1 MSWASTSNPLNCTS
15 TPHPLSHTTASYP
28 FAKPGP
34 ADLVVVTKVASSFDR
49 VVAGFGAPLFE
60 TLNPPFPKAR
70 LLRMDGNEV
79 GHRIELE
86 LNFGLF
92 TQPWT
97 GVISAQSMS
106 SGHYWFVDR
115 GEQLPFFLNSWEH
128 YHGIHE
134 DAKGETYITDAIRFR
149 EASWIPRF
157 LLRCML
163 ILLMRY
169 RSPRYKR
176 YFVMC

>member
-1 MSWASTSNPLNCTS
+1 MSRN
-15 TPHPLSHTTASYP
+15 TTQYP
-28 FAKPGP
+28 FAEPGP
-34 ADLVVVTKVASSFDR
+34 ADLVVVTKVASPFDC

-79 GHRIELE
+79 GHRIEIE

-92 TQPWT
+92 SQAWT
-97 GVISAQSMS
+97 GVIRANSQSP
-106 SGHYWFVDR
+106 GLYWFVDC
-115 GEQLPFFLNSWEH
+115 GERLPFFLRSWEH
-128 YHGIHE
+128 YHGI
-134 DAKGETYITDAIRFR
+134 KKGGSGETFITDAIRFR
-149 EASWIPRF
+149 QAPWIPRF
-157 LLRCML
+157 LMRWML

-176 YFVMC
+176 YFVLC